1 MRIPRIYQ
9 PGVIPL
15 QQDFSLA
22 EDGANHIGRVLRMQ
36 ANDELCLFNGDGKN
50 YQAVI
55 TAVEKKQLVV
65 KVISASD
72 NLVESPLRL
81 HLGQGISRGDRMDF
95 VIQKAVELGVTEIT
109 PLFTERCGVK
119 LDAERLAKRTEQWQ
133 KIAIAACEQSGRSVV
148 PVVHS
153 ALQLNKWLTQET
165 KDLKLTLDPW
175 TSDSIKTITGSQTIR
190 LVIGPEG
197 GFTDTEVA
205 QTKDAGFLAVRLGP
219 RVLRTE
225 TAALTAIS
233 ALQLQFG
240 DLA

>member
-36 ANDELCLFNGDGKN
+36 ADDELCLFNGDGKN

-148 PVVHS
+148 PLVHS

>member
-15 QQDFSLA
+15 QQDFALA

-36 ANDELCLFNGDGKN
+36 AGDKLCLFNGDGKN

-55 TAVEKKQLVV
+55 SAVEKKQLLV
-65 KVISASD
+65 KVINAAD
-72 NLVESPLRL
+72 NLVESPLKL

-148 PVVHS
+148 PLVHS
-153 ALQLNKWLTQET
+153 ALQLHKFTD
-165 KDLKLTLDPW
+165 KG
-175 TSDSIKTITGSQTIR
+175 GSQANIVAVGAATFGNNLDIFMAD
-190 LVIGPEG
+190 VIQHGMIG
-197 GFTDTEVA
+197 HNFS
-205 QTKDAGFLAVRLGP
+205 LAVA
-219 RVLRTE
+219 VLTNKKPLI
-225 TAALTAIS
+225 TAAFWFS
-233 ALQLQFG
+233 KKRCR
-240 DLA
+240 